1 MGLKGF
7 CNKGPENSGR
17 PGGIT
22 GDFQDWSSSRWTRAG
37 GRSSRPPSMPFNTG
51 HGLTDGFPAHR
62 QAIAPWAPAAA
73 EFQFGWL
80 VFHHPLPLA
89 SDPISY

>member
-1 MGLKGF
+1 
-7 CNKGPENSGR
+7 
-17 PGGIT
+17 
-22 GDFQDWSSSRWTRAG
+22 
-37 GRSSRPPSMPFNTG
+37 MPFNTG